1 MLTLGHNDIVNIQ
14 REGIGMLTRGM
25 SRVLAVAVVLALGLS
40 VSRAETLREKALR
53 LMAETPLI
61 DG

>member
-1 MLTLGHNDIVNIQ
+1 MLA
-14 REGIGMLTRGM
+14 RGV
-25 SRVLAVAVVLALGLS
+25 SRVFAVAVVLALGLS
-40 VSRAETLREKALR
+40 VSRAETIRERALR